1 MTDPA
6 TWTITTASRNLRQR
20 RCSCREYIE
29 VLIGQCER
37 LITLNA
43 FTSHD
48 WDNLM
53 DMARA
58 IDDGTRD
65 AGVLGGIPLVFK
77 DNINTRM
84 LATTAGT
91 GALQRFVASED
102 APVARALFGAGA
114 LLGAKG
120 NMHELAFGITN
131 NNAVT
136 GASRNP
142 WNPMLI
148 PGGSSGGVAVAI
160 AARMMPGGIG
170 TDTAGSV
177 RLPAALCGIVG
188 FRPSVGRYASD
199 GIVPISHTRD
209 TAGPMARSVA
219 DIVLLDAMMTGSTG
233 QSRIRDPRGLRLG
246 VAQGRFFD
254 NLEESVAKEAAR
266 VLDLLADAG
275 VELVDIDTIDITEL
289 DAATGFPVT
298 LFEFPGDLRRYLA
311 ENALPYS
318 LQDILDGIGS
328 PGVREIV
335 AEQLSDTAMAEDVYL
350 RARNVDRPRLQLAWA
365 SRFETANV
373 EAVIFPTSPL
383 TARPVGEDETVE
395 LNGERVPTFET
406 YIRNTSP
413 GSIAGIPGISLP
425 TGLAGTG
432 LPIGMEL
439 EGPGGADVRLLEIAA
454 TVEDIIGFDASPLN
468 GSLAGNRR
476 RASGK
481 AN

>member
-20 RCSCREYIE
+20 RCSCCEYIE

-37 LITLNA
+37 SIVLNA
-43 FTSHD
+43 FSSHD
-48 WDNLM
+48 WDHLM
-53 DMARA
+53 DTARA
-58 IDDGTRD
+58 VDDGTRE
-65 AGVLGGIPLVFK
+65 AGFLGGIPLVFK

-91 GALQRFVASED
+91 GALQGFVASED
-102 APVARALFGAGA
+102 APVARALLEAGA

-142 WNPMLI
+142 WDPMLI
-148 PGGSSGGVAVAI
+148 PGGSSGGVAAAI

-170 TDTAGSV
+170 TDTGGSV

-188 FRPSVGRYASD
+188 FRPTVGRYASG

-209 TAGPMARSVA
+209 TAGPMARRVA
-219 DIVLLDAMMTGSTG
+219 DIVLLDAVMTGSTG
-233 QSRIRDPRGLRLG
+233 QSRVRDPRGLRLG
-246 VAQGRFFD
+246 VAQGRFFED
-254 NLEESVAKEAAR
+254 LEDSVAKEAAR
-266 VLDLLADAG
+266 VLDLLDDSG
-275 VELVDIDTIDITEL
+275 VELVDIDMSDVTDL
-289 DAATGFPVT
+289 DAAAGFPVT

-311 ENALPYS
+311 ENGLPYS

-328 PGVREIV
+328 PDVRKIV
-335 AEQLSDTAMAEDVYL
+335 AEQLSDTAVAEGAYL
-350 RARNVDRPRLQLAWA
+350 RARNVDRPGLQRAWA
-365 SRFETANV
+365 FRFDTVNV
-373 EAVIFPTSPL
+373 EAIIFPTSPL

-413 GSIAGIPGISLP
+413 GSVAGIPGISLP
-425 TGLAGTG
+425 TGLAGNG

-439 EGPGGADVRLLEIAA
+439 EGPGGADVSLLEVAA
-454 TVEDIIGFDASPLN
+454 TVEDIIGFDALPLN
-468 GSLAGNRR
+468 IWT
-476 RASGK
+476 SGK
-481 AN
+481 DS